1 MSKLQPWVLLCMLV
15 AIGLAYRE
23 LETLRNTTVVRPSP
37 QLRTGA
43 PAAAS
48 SPGAGPSAS
57 PSAEGASG
65 ELPEWLQREADNISR
80 LQDDPEETQKRLKEL
95 AGQVKDADVALLQGL
110 ALNPH
115 ADGDARFL
123 SVYILGLSD
132 LERAQESLETIALTP
147 LPPSHDARLTN
158 QEEILRAEAVESLRQ
173 TEGLKK
179 VLAGTDNSFL
189 SDRAQ
194 RNLLYREGK
203 VRASPEQQD
212 QIALTQLLKKPLPH

>member
-23 LETLRNTTVVRPSP
+23 LGTLRNATVARPSH
-37 QLRTGA
+37 QVRTVA
-43 PAAAS
+43 SVAAS
-48 SPGAGPSAS
+48 PRAGASLS
-57 PSAEGASG
+57 PSAGAASG
-65 ELPEWLQREADNISR
+65 ELPEWLQREADNVSR
-80 LQDDPEETQKRLKEL
+80 LQDHPEETQTRLKEL
-95 AGQVKDADVALLQGL
+95 ASQLKDSDVSLLRDL
-110 ALNPH
+110 ALDPH

-132 LERAQESLETIALTP
+132 LEKAQESLETIALTP

-173 TEGLKK
+173 TEGLKR

-189 SDRAQ
+189 GDRAQ

-212 QIALTQLLKKPLPH
+212 QMALTQLLKKPLPH